1 MKIAIPTVEGKL
13 CTHFG
18 HCQQFCIIDVDK
30 DNKIVSKVMMTP
42 PAHEP
47 GVLPRWLGEQKVT
60 HILAGG
66 MGMRAQELF
75 IQNKITVV
83 TGVQGEHHDPE
94 DAVTAY
100 LAGSLQ
106 TGTNACDH

>member
-1 MKIAIPTVEGKL
+1 MKIAVPTVEGKL

-30 DNKIVSKVMMTP
+30 DNKIVTKQMLTP

-66 MGMRAQELF
+66 MGVRAQELF
-75 IQNKITVV
+75 AQNQITVV
-83 TGVQGEHHDPE
+83 TGVQGSPSPE

-106 TGTNACDH
+106 TGANACSH